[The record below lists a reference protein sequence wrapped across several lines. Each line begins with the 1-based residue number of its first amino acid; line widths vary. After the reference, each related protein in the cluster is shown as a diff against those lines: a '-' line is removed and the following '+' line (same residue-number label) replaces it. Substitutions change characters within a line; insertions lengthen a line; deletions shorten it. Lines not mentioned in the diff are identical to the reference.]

1 MVSGILT
8 AILIV
13 AFCGTCV
20 WAWSSRRR
28 QAFDAY
34 ARMALEEDSELKSG
48 SQARQPQ

>member
-8 AILIV
+8 AFLIV
-13 AFCGTCV
+13 AFCGICA

-28 QAFDAY
+28 QAFDGY
-34 ARMALEEDSELKSG
+34 ARMALEEDNESKSG